1 MEKLWL
7 EAYLIIIKNSSP
19 YNPEKFVNKAKND
32 LVLLLVCDDKE
43 TSAWRA
49 YSDPV

>member
-7 EAYLIIIKNSSP
+7 EAYLIVIRNSSP
-19 YNPEKFVNKAKND
+19 YISEKFVNKAKTN
-32 LVLLLVCDDKE
+32 LVLLHVSDDKE